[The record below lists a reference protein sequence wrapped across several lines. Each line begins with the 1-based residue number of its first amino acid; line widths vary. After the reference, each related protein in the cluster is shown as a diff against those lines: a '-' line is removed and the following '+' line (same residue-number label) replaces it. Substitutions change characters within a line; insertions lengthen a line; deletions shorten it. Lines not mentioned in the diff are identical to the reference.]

1 MAWPTKPEGERDA
14 RGMGLEGA
22 VCGAV
27 PSGSRTE
34 LTCEE
39 RSSDA
44 AGVPR
49 WGGAGLLRREARAE
63 AGLFQVKYN

>member
-1 MAWPTKPEGERDA
+1 
-14 RGMGLEGA
+14 MGLVGA
-22 VCGAV
+22 FCGAV
-27 PSGSRTE
+27 PSGSRTTDDE

-44 AGVPR
+44 AGGSR
-49 WGGAGLLRREARAE
+49 WGPAWLLRREARAA

>member
-1 MAWPTKPEGERDA
+1 MWRRPVRIPDG
-14 RGMGLEGA
+14 
-22 VCGAV
+22 
-27 PSGSRTE
+27 

-44 AGVPR
+44 AGGSR
-49 WGGAGLLRREARAE
+49 WGLAGLLRREARAG